1 MALSLK
7 LSKLL
12 TEFFS
17 SNSHFF
23 PDFCKNKNYKCKV
36 HRNFLSRNSN
46 IMCQNKIKTACSIG
60 KIDRDRKK
68 NQTYLRTKKE
78 RTSLLSTSSSSL
90 SADRTT
96 DDTCIS
102 TKYSCNIQFCL
113 NCDYLSRKDKFEQSD
128 LCDKEL
134 TTQNNME
141 HSNCIYSHASTS
153 QKISTHQMQTT
164 QHYSMSQRTMHTE
177 TQLNNSK
184 GFHSHKKGANASN
197 KHQTGKNTMS
207 RSKFHNLAKAIA
219 NARKKNSF

>member
-1 MALSLK
+1 
-7 LSKLL
+7 
-12 TEFFS
+12 
-17 SNSHFF
+17 
-23 PDFCKNKNYKCKV
+23 
-36 HRNFLSRNSN
+36 
-46 IMCQNKIKTACSIG
+46 MCQNKIKTACSIG
-60 KIDRDRKK
+60 KINRDRKK

-78 RTSLLSTSSSSL
+78 RTSLLSTSPSSL

-113 NCDYLSRKDKFEQSD
+113 NCNYSSRKDKFEQSD

-219 NARKKNSF
+219 NAKKKLVLRPQWFKNGSTEHTWISQMTQIDNFFYEQQDSLEIVAYIIYSW